1 MKQQQ
6 QQELIPIDEEC
17 QKIQEY
23 FDGTAT
29 SVGIH
34 SYHEGCQKIQEY
46 FDGTATAVGIH
57 SYRRGMS
64 KDSGIF

>member
-1 MKQQQ
+1 MELQQ
-6 QQELIPIDEEC
+6 QQESIPIDEGC

-29 SVGIH
+29 AVAIH
-34 SYHEGCQKIQEY
+34 SYREGCQKIHEY

>member
-1 MKQQQ
+1 MELQQ
-6 QQELIPIDEEC
+6 QQESIPIDEE
-17 QKIQEY
+17 
-23 FDGTAT
+23 
-29 SVGIH
+29 
-34 SYHEGCQKIQEY
+34 CQKIQEY